1 MQTTTRQH
9 QQHTHLEDVLFKD
22 FRNKNFNKITLS
34 FECYFNAV
42 SWHCLMPNTTIVEF
56 RFTKTNLGLF
66 LLHSRRAHFAAMAD
80 ETMKAA
86 VTWPVHQN
94 TRPRW
99 SRCLMSGTG
108 LSQLLQRIRGLLS
121 TMAAS
126 RAAID
131 VFFCCP
137 LAVQIKMEEKQSYQS
152 KPTLSKTFSID
163 NEELKKKKEEEKPL
177 TVSVAISSDRA
188 RRGPMINALRL
199 SHFQIENRFN
209 DARSSAFFKPFSRN
223 STVALKYRAHLN
235 LAERLAS
242 V

>member
-1 MQTTTRQH
+1 
-9 QQHTHLEDVLFKD
+9 
-22 FRNKNFNKITLS
+22 
-34 FECYFNAV
+34 
-42 SWHCLMPNTTIVEF
+42 
-56 RFTKTNLGLF
+56 
-66 LLHSRRAHFAAMAD
+66 
-80 ETMKAA
+80 
-86 VTWPVHQN
+86 
-94 TRPRW
+94 
-99 SRCLMSGTG
+99 
-108 LSQLLQRIRGLLS
+108 
-121 TMAAS
+121 
-126 RAAID
+126 
-131 VFFCCP
+131 
-137 LAVQIKMEEKQSYQS
+137 MEEKQSYQS

-163 NEELKKKKEEEKPL
+163 NEELKRKEEEKPL